1 MKPESAMLTETAT
14 PLLIESFAINV
25 THSELQVIVCAFCDN
40 GAKRSARRMTIVLR
54 LVFMTVEFNCLVKCT
69 GTQESLKGVLHGRNG
84 KLFTLHRAVMY
95 GRITGFG
102 FKPLC
107 EVGTVGKSES
117 ERNFFNRQISVKQ
130 HTF

>member
-25 THSELQVIVCAFCDN
+25 THSELHVIVCAFCDN

-54 LVFMTVEFNCLVKCT
+54 LVFMTVEFYCFVKCT
-69 GTQESLKGVLHGRNG
+69 GTQESLKGALHGRNG
-84 KLFTLHRAVMY
+84 KLFTLYSPVMH
-95 GRITGFG
+95 GCITCFG

-107 EVGTVGKSES
+107 EVGTVRKSES
-117 ERNFFNRQISVKQ
+117 ERNFFNGQICVK
-130 HTF
+130 